1 MKLGKT
7 KTLCFITSIL
17 IASNRLKYTCS
28 NYFRKYIS
36 DSSPFIYLS
45 FTHTYSPDVESK
57 IVSHE
62 KLCHGSGEFLFFSG
76 LGKMVSYN
84 KLRELCLFEN
94 VSIQVRNSDFFYF
107 SFLINLSEY
116 SVLYINVYIH
126 VLCGC
131 RGLDV
136 QPTQILK
143 FERQKDVESTSVLN
157 IVYSEEITHV
167 AAGMKWFNY
176 ICENSQPKLVSS
188 AAAA

>member
-1 MKLGKT
+1 MAPGNFCSFQGWEKWSPITNSENFVSLKMYQS
-7 KTLCFITSIL
+7 KSEIQISFISHFSL
-17 IASNRLKYTCS
+17 IYQN
-28 NYFRKYIS
+28 I
-36 DSSPFIYLS
+36 
-45 FTHTYSPDVESK
+45 
-57 IVSHE
+57 
-62 KLCHGSGEFLFFSG
+62 
-76 LGKMVSYN
+76 
-84 KLRELCLFEN
+84 
-94 VSIQVRNSDFFYF
+94 
-107 SFLINLSEY
+107 
-116 SVLYINVYIH
+116 SVLYINVYIN

>member
-36 DSSPFIYLS
+36 YSSPLIYLS

-62 KLCHGSGEFLFFSG
+62 KLCHGSGEYLIFSG

-84 KLRELCLFEN
+84 KLGELCLFEN
-94 VSIQVRNSDFFYF
+94 VSIQVRNSDFLYF
-107 SFLINLSEY
+107 SFLMNLSEY
-116 SVLYINVYIH
+116 
-126 VLCGC
+126 
-131 RGLDV
+131 
-136 QPTQILK
+136 
-143 FERQKDVESTSVLN
+143 
-157 IVYSEEITHV
+157 IVYCIIMH
-167 AAGMKWFNY
+167 
-176 ICENSQPKLVSS
+176 I
-188 AAAA
+188 